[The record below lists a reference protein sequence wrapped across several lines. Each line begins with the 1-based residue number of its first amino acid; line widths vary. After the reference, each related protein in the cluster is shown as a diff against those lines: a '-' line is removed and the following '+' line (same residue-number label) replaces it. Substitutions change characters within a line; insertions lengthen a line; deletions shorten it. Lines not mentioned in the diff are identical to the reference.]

1 MNFRDILLYSGFT
14 FLSITYVSAA
24 PSLVSPEQNGELN
37 KKNAQIKV
45 AVRELD
51 DIGKEL
57 IVARAK
63 QNAGSDT
70 IERLE
75 LESDQAA
82 VRLETLQ
89 KIDRESP
96 DTIAP
101 EKLSAAKDKN
111 RQAILALNAAMT
123 ERDEYAAEAGRL
135 KGRAIEK
142 YAEFRMLERSF
153 ERDVDTVVNAQT
165 DQRISSMH
173 TAKEVVV
180 TTRTS
185 CGDEPIK
192 QCKERSLKAAEL
204 AASEQGSVVFVTSLT
219 EIKNF
224 KLSKDELRSEV
235 HATLSNKEIIKQQM
249 FGEGEAY
256 ETTLKA
262 TVVPVIGDT
271 LREQIAEGIRAEV
284 YALAGGQVDYTQV
297 RDPSISDE
305 ELQKREKKKSE
316 MDARARIDARKA
328 ARAEEQ
334 RKRAAEAAQAEED
347 RKRAAEAARIEE
359 ERRRVLEA
367 AEEQRKIDEARE
379 KALRNEEERRRSGI
393 PTFSF

>member
-1 MNFRDILLYSGFT
+1 MNFRNLSLCLGWA
-14 FLSITYVSAA
+14 FLSISHAHAA
-24 PSLVSPEQNGELN
+24 SNLVSPEQIGELN

-63 QNAGSDT
+63 HNATADT

-123 ERDEYAAEAGRL
+123 ERDAYAAEAGRL

-185 CGDEPIK
+185 CGDESIK
-192 QCKERSLKAAEL
+192 QCKERA
-204 AASEQGSVVFVTSLT
+204 
-219 EIKNF
+219 
-224 KLSKDELRSEV
+224 
-235 HATLSNKEIIKQQM
+235 
-249 FGEGEAY
+249 
-256 ETTLKA
+256 
-262 TVVPVIGDT
+262 
-271 LREQIAEGIRAEV
+271 
-284 YALAGGQVDYTQV
+284 
-297 RDPSISDE
+297 
-305 ELQKREKKKSE
+305 
-316 MDARARIDARKA
+316 
-328 ARAEEQ
+328 
-334 RKRAAEAAQAEED
+334 
-347 RKRAAEAARIEE
+347 
-359 ERRRVLEA
+359 
-367 AEEQRKIDEARE
+367 
-379 KALRNEEERRRSGI
+379 
-393 PTFSF
+393 